1 MIQRPH
7 SIYMTIL
14 IIVNTILFSL
24 VDSDPGMSISESIF
38 GYFRPY
44 IENYFFL
51 EISAI
56 ILLINVFLFK
66 KPKIQI
72 NILRVIIIS
81 LLFGILNFFD
91 ERSILLSIKD
101 PGITYFIFSF
111 ILVFLSIGSIKK
123 DLSIIRSS
131 NRLR

>member
-1 MIQRPH
+1 
-7 SIYMTIL
+7 MTLL
-14 IIVNTILFSL
+14 IIVNTVLFSL
-24 VDSDPGMSISESIF
+24 VDSDPGMSLSELQF
-38 GYFRPY
+38 GNFRPY

-56 ILLINVFLFK
+56 ILLLNIFLFK

-91 ERSILLSIKD
+91 ERSILFSIKD
-101 PGITYFIFSF
+101 PGIIYFIFSF

>member
-1 MIQRPH
+1 MVQRPH
-7 SIYMTIL
+7 SIYMILL
-14 IIVNTILFSL
+14 IIVNTVLFSL
-24 VDSDPGMSISESIF
+24 VDSDPGMSLSESQF

-51 EISAI
+51 EMSAI
-56 ILLINVFLFK
+56 ILLLNVFLFK

-91 ERSILLSIKD
+91 ERSIELSIKD
-101 PGITYFIFSF
+101 PGIIYFIFSF
-111 ILVFLSIGSIKK
+111 ILVFLSISSIKK